1 MNKQQVEML
10 ICVRFFVYL
19 HFIAFFLLE
28 IPHFIL
34 LIPYGFVLFSNL
46 IDFMQTNFLLSI
58 FICIG
63 LCNDIHKI
71 MRINKNQTKS
81 TIHVRVISIQTQ
93 TKQNKY
99 NVCRHHYRR
108 WYRFICRWFDS
119 DSEIIKNY
127 FRRNKSNRFNIIHR
141 FYLIEIVWN

>member
-10 ICVRFFVYL
+10 ICIRYFVYL
-19 HFIAFFLLE
+19 HFIALFSLE

-34 LIPYGFVLFSNL
+34 LIPYSFVLFSNL

-81 TIHVRVISIQTQ
+81 TIHTRMISIQTQ
-93 TKQNKY
+93 TEQNRTNTMY
-99 NVCRHHYRR
+99 ADTILGH
-108 WYRFICRWFDS
+108 DS
-119 DSEIIKNY
+119 
-127 FRRNKSNRFNIIHR
+127 FVGG
-141 FYLIEIVWN
+141 LTQIVNC